1 MYAIHLTATDKA
13 NNQKSS
19 RRLVLYDNIS
29 QVSYLPNKIT
39 RIETASASTNYT
51 WVSEDTNIILAKW
64 TERFR
69 NSRHD
74 SNRWLTKVSPYPGI
88 EDLYDDHRGKRTIGE
103 VPNVSGLCFSKSMF
117 TIYLQ
122 FNELC
127 IVKNEFFLKGCVDFL
142 VSYTVND
149 GRTVTDF
156 RDFKSV
162 LDIKEEA
169 EYLNLVWSDGDRA
182 DITVRAVDIFDKTMN
197 DTVTVYRDAT
207 APIIENLWLT
217 RGDRLNI
224 SVHSLEDFAKMT

>member
-1 MYAIHLTATDKA
+1 M
-13 NNQKSS
+13 
-19 RRLVLYDNIS
+19 
-29 QVSYLPNKIT
+29 
-39 RIETASASTNYT
+39 
-51 WVSEDTNIILAKW
+51 
-64 TERFR
+64 
-69 NSRHD
+69 
-74 SNRWLTKVSPYPGI
+74 
-88 EDLYDDHRGKRTIGE
+88 
-103 VPNVSGLCFSKSMF
+103 
-117 TIYLQ
+117 
-122 FNELC
+122 
-127 IVKNEFFLKGCVDFL
+127 DFL

-207 APIIENLWLT
+207 PPIIENLWLT